1 MTRHTFVAIVG
12 LAVTAAPAFAQHEQH
27 GQQAKAAGQGD
38 MMQHMICEMGVLP
51 HPGMGAMMGEGMGQG
66 MQHGQPAAAAPGM
79 QHGQPGAAAPGMQHG
94 QPGAEKKEMGGMMGG
109 MKMDHTRTAHML
121 VEHGDEMGLALTEEQ
136 KVKMTQLAEAA
147 SASCATHIEAAKTSH
162 VAAVQALD
170 KGDLDAYEDGLED
183 AMEHAIQ
190 AHVPV
195 IRSGIEAKAL
205 LTDAQRD
212 KATGQSTG
220 MRQRPDR

>member
-27 GQQAKAAGQGD
+27 GQQAKAEGHGD
-38 MMQHMICEMGVLP
+38 MMQHMICEMGMLP
-51 HPGMGAMMGEGMGQG
+51 HPGMGAMMGAGMGQG
-66 MQHGQPAAAAPGM
+66 MQHGQPAAAAPG
-79 QHGQPGAAAPGMQHG
+79 QQPQGMQHG

-136 KVKMTQLAEAA
+136 KAKMTQLAEAA

-162 VAAVQALD
+162 VAALQALD
-170 KGDLDAYEDGLED
+170 KGDLDDYEDKLED

-212 KATGQSTG
+212 KATGQATG